1 MLRPACLSLLVLLPI
16 PALAQDFPLT
26 IDHRFGTTVIPAAPE
41 RVASVDYAGAD
52 DLLALGVQPVT
63 IRHWYGDHPRAVWPW
78 ADPLLAGP
86 DPVILRGDLDLEAIA
101 AADPDV
107 IIALWS
113 GIDADQY
120 AQLSLIAPVVAV
132 PPGVGDYALPWDT
145 RALLTGQAIGRTAE
159 AEARIA
165 AINAQLDAIA
175 DAHPDWQGL
184 TAAVAHNWEGT
195 PGAYTATDIR
205 PQILARMGFVN
216 APGVEALATAPD
228 QFVVDLS
235 PEDLSPLDVDLLLWV
250 STDDIFANVLDMP
263 ARPFMPAVAEG
274 REVFV
279 GADLTAAFS
288 HASLLSLPFAIDALV
303 PMIAAARDGD
313 PATHADQ
320 RPAGL

>member
-1 MLRPACLSLLVLLPI
+1 MRALSLLALLAATPS
-16 PALAQDFPLT
+16 LAQEFPLT
-26 IDHRFGTTVIPAAPE
+26 IDHRFGTTVIPEAPI

-52 DLLALGVQPVT
+52 DLLALGIQPVT
-63 IRHWYGDHPRAVWPW
+63 IRYWYGDHPRAVWPW
-78 ADPLLAGP
+78 ADPLLEAP

-107 IIALWS
+107 IVALWS
-113 GIDADQY
+113 GIDQAQY
-120 AQLSLIAPVVAV
+120 DQLSLIAPVVAV
-132 PPGVGDYALPWDT
+132 PEGVGDFALPWDT
-145 RALLTGQAIGRTAE
+145 RALLTGQAIGRAAE
-159 AEARIA
+159 AQAKVDV
-165 AINAQLDAIA
+165 INARLDAVA
-175 DAHPDWQGL
+175 AAHPDWQGL

-195 PGAYTATDIR
+195 PGAYAATDIR
-205 PQILARMGFVN
+205 PQILARMGFAN
-216 APGVEALATAPD
+216 APGVEALATDPD

-250 STDDIFANVLDMP
+250 STDDVFANVAALP
-263 ARPFMPAVAEG
+263 ARVFLPAAQEG

-279 GADLTAAFS
+279 GAELTSAFS

-303 PMIAAARDGD
+303 PMIAAARDGN